1 MSCKGISQSFD
12 IEDTYHFGGVDIM
25 LVTAGHNLEAMATHL
40 DPLAGGY
47 NEAFDIN
54 NAGQVVG
61 TTGDVFGGDWH
72 ATIWSGATPTDLN
85 NFLSVSEVNAG
96 WVLDGATDIN
106 DNELIVGNAHNTI
119 TGESHAYLLP
129 SQSLPSP
136 NQKPTRYLWQD
147 SD

>member
-1 MSCKGISQSFD
+1 M
-12 IEDTYHFGGVDIM
+12 
-25 LVTAGHNLEAMATHL
+25 VTAGHNLEAMATHL

-72 ATIWSGATPTDLN
+72 ATIWSGTTPTDLN

-106 DNELIVGNAHNTI
+106 DNE
-119 TGESHAYLLP
+119 
-129 SQSLPSP
+129 
-136 NQKPTRYLWQD
+136 
-147 SD
+147 